1 MFYKKRCSVNF
12 AKVSRTLF
20 FYRIPPDDCF
30 FYRPRFFLVIS
41 VRCMRDVILLS
52 GSEKAMMQFQI
63 VLCMISKIKQLD
75 TRVNSNRIQ

>member
-1 MFYKKRCSVNF
+1 
-12 AKVSRTLF
+12 
-20 FYRIPPDDCF
+20 
-30 FYRPRFFLVIS
+30 
-41 VRCMRDVILLS
+41 MRDVILLS